1 MESVSCLPAFL
12 ATIRNCLLCLLK
24 QILPGVRI
32 IIANP
37 ETKGPLGDS
46 HLGEVSHTEPSRD
59 VSSGP
64 VSALAPTI
72 VRSPCSSHR
81 ASHGVQGGARAVL
94 SRSSHCWKA
103 RYDSVHP
110 RGHRRHGHPRI
121 PTAQQVSSLQIHSGE
136 CSHEPSLF
144 LRTPSPG
151 NYWNLQVNRAPPS
164 RMAMKLKGP
173 KISK

>member
-12 ATIRNCLLCLLK
+12 ATIRNCLLCLLT

-72 VRSPCSSHR
+72 VRNHAARTGQAMVSREELELCFPDPVIAGKLGMIACTLPRSQETWSSENSNST
-81 ASHGVQGGARAVL
+81 ASLISTDPLCRVL
-94 SRSSHCWKA
+94 S
-103 RYDSVHP
+103 
-110 RGHRRHGHPRI
+110 
-121 PTAQQVSSLQIHSGE
+121 
-136 CSHEPSLF
+136 
-144 LRTPSPG
+144 
-151 NYWNLQVNRAPPS
+151 
-164 RMAMKLKGP
+164 
-173 KISK
+173 